1 MSDENNQKKLNFS
14 SITTTY
20 QAIGI
25 IEEFEPIPQGLT
37 YEQAYI
43 QAFQHLI
50 DTGRVWTLQGTYGR
64 TAINLIEHGICTPPQ
79 KS

>member
-43 QAFQHLI
+43 QAFQHLR
-50 DTGRVWTLQGTYGR
+50 DTVRVGTLQGTYGR